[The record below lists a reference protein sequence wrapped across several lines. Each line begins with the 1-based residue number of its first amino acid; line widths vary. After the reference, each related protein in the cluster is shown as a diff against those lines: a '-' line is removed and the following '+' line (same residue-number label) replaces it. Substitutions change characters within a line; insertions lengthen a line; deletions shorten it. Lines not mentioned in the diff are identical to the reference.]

1 MRVLTCML
9 FLVSFAAFSQQNLYE
24 KEIAT
29 FRTIRIDSLK
39 HENGYLNL
47 SGLFWLK
54 EGENTIGS
62 DPKNDFNFPM
72 EHSDSFLGKIVLNK
86 GMVTFKSNKANQVF
100 LSGQSVNEII
110 IYQDKRVL
118 VLEHKSLRWF
128 IIKRG
133 EKYALRLRDLDGEYV
148 RNFKGITYFPLDVSW
163 RIIAKFVPTQGKK
176 LHITDIT
183 GRTYLEDSPGELHF
197 TKGGKKF
204 ILEAGGTMDKFF
216 IVFGD
221 LTNKKTTYG
230 GGRFLYANAPDKEGN
245 VILDFNKSLNPPC
258 EFTPFATCP
267 LPTKVNKMN
276 VGVEAGE
283 KSSGFLV
290 HK

>member
-1 MRVLTCML
+1 MRLLTYFV

-29 FRTIRIDSLK
+29 FRQTRIDSLK

-54 EGENTIGS
+54 EGENTIGA
-62 DPKNDFNFPM
+62 DPINDFNFPA

-86 GMVTFKSNKANQVF
+86 RVVRFKSSQANQVF
-100 LSGQSVNEII
+100 SLGQPVTEMTIF
-110 IYQDKRVL
+110 QDKKVV

-133 EKYALRLRDLDGEYV
+133 DKYALRLRDLDGEYV
-148 RNFKGITYFPLDVSW
+148 RKFKDITYFPLDPSW
-163 RIIAKFVPTQGKK
+163 RIVAKFVPTKGKQ
-176 LHITDIT
+176 LRITDIT
-183 GRTYLEDSPGELHF
+183 GRTFLEDSPGVLHF

-204 ILEAGGTMDKFF
+204 TLEAGGTVDEFF

-221 LTNKKTTYG
+221 LTNKKSTYG
-230 GGRFLYANAPDKEGN
+230 GGRFLYANAPDKDGN

-267 LPTKVNKMN
+267 LPTKEKKMN
-276 VGVEAGE
+276 VEVEAGE
-283 KSSGFLV
+283 KSTGFSK
-290 HK
+290 H

>member
-1 MRVLTCML
+1 MRLLTYFV
-9 FLVSFAAFSQQNLYE
+9 FLVSFAAFSQQNPYE
-24 KEIAT
+24 KEVAT
-29 FRTIRIDSLK
+29 FRQIRINSLK

-54 EGENTIGS
+54 EGENTIGA
-62 DPKNDFNFPM
+62 DPKNDFNFPA
-72 EHSDSFLGKIVLNK
+72 EHSDSFLGKIVLNN
-86 GMVTFKSNKANQVF
+86 GVVRFKSSQANQVF
-100 LSGQSVNEII
+100 SLGQPVTEMTIF
-110 IYQDKRVL
+110 QDKKVV

-133 EKYALRLRDLDGEYV
+133 DKYALRLRDLDGEYV
-148 RNFKGITYFPLDVSW
+148 RNFKGITYFPLDPSW
-163 RIIAKFVPTQGKK
+163 RIIAKFVPTKGKQ
-176 LHITDIT
+176 LRITDIT
-183 GRTYLEDSPGELHF
+183 GRTFLEDSPGVLHF

-204 ILEAGGTMDKFF
+204 TLEAGGTVDEFF

-221 LTNKKTTYG
+221 LTNKKSTYG

-267 LPTKVNKMN
+267 LPTKENKMN
-276 VGVEAGE
+276 VEVGAGE
-283 KSSGFLV
+283 KSAGFSK
-290 HK
+290 H

>member
-1 MRVLTCML
+1 MRLLTYFV
-9 FLVSFAAFSQQNLYE
+9 FLVSFAAFSQKNLYE
-24 KEIAT
+24 KEMAA
-29 FRTIRIDSLK
+29 FRQIRIDSLK

-54 EGENTIGS
+54 EGENTIGA
-62 DPKNDFNFPM
+62 DPKNDFNFPA
-72 EHSDSFLGKIVLNK
+72 EHSDSFLGKIVLNN
-86 GMVTFKSNKANQVF
+86 GVVRFKSSQANQVF
-100 LSGQSVNEII
+100 SAGQAVSEMII
-110 IYQDKRVL
+110 FQDKKVV

-148 RNFKGITYFPLDVSW
+148 RNFKGITYFPLDPSW
-163 RIIAKFVPTQGKK
+163 RIIAKFVPTKGKQ
-176 LHITDIT
+176 LRITDIT
-183 GRTYLEDSPGELHF
+183 GRTFLEDSPGVLHF

-204 ILEAGGTMDKFF
+204 TLEAGGTMDEFF

-221 LTNKKTTYG
+221 LTNKKSTYG

-267 LPTKVNKMN
+267 LPTKENKMN
-276 VGVEAGE
+276 VEVEAGE
-283 KSSGFLV
+283 KSAGFSK
-290 HK
+290 H

>member
-1 MRVLTCML
+1 MRLLPYFV

-24 KEIAT
+24 KEMAA
-29 FRTIRIDSLK
+29 FRQIRIDSLK

-54 EGENTIGS
+54 EGENTIGA
-62 DPKNDFNFPM
+62 DPKNDFNFPA
-72 EHSDSFLGKIVLNK
+72 EHSDSFLGKIVLNN
-86 GMVTFKSNKANQVF
+86 GVVRFKSNKENQVF
-100 LSGQSVNEII
+100 SLGQPVTEMVIF
-110 IYQDKRVL
+110 QDKKVV

-148 RNFKGITYFPLDVSW
+148 RNFKGITYFPLDPSW
-163 RIIAKFVPTQGKK
+163 RITAKFVPTKGKQ
-176 LHITDIT
+176 LRITDIT
-183 GRTYLEDSPGELHF
+183 GRTFLEDSPGVLHF
-197 TKGGKKF
+197 TKGGKNF
-204 ILEAGGTMDKFF
+204 TLEAGGTMDEFF

-221 LTNKKTTYG
+221 LTNKKSTYG
-230 GGRFLYANAPDKEGN
+230 GGRFLYANAPDKDGN

-267 LPTKVNKMN
+267 LPTKENKMN
-276 VGVEAGE
+276 VEVEAGE
-283 KSSGFLV
+283 KSAGFSK
-290 HK
+290 H

>member
-1 MRVLTCML
+1 MRNLI
-9 FLVSFAAFSQQNLYE
+9 FLLLLISFASFSQGSEYE
-24 KEIAT
+24 KEIAA
-29 FRTIRIDSLK
+29 FRKIRIDSLQ

-54 EGENTIGS
+54 EGENTIGA
-62 DPKNDFNFPM
+62 DPKNDFVFPA
-72 EHSDSFLGKIVLNK
+72 EHSDSFLGTVILNK
-86 GMVTFKSNKANQVF
+86 GVVTFKSNQANQVF
-100 LSGQSVNEII
+100 SSGQAVSEMII
-110 IYQDKRVL
+110 FQDKKVV

-133 EKYALRLRDLDGEYV
+133 EKYAIRLRDLEGEYV
-148 RNFKGITYFPLDVSW
+148 RNFKGIDYFPIDSSW
-163 RIIAKFVPTQGKK
+163 RIIAKFVPTKGKQ
-176 LHITDIT
+176 LRITDIT
-183 GRTYLEDSPGELHF
+183 GRTFLEDSPGVLHF
-197 TKGGKKF
+197 TKWGKKF
-204 ILEAGGTMDKFF
+204 TLEAGGTMDEFF

-267 LPTKVNKMN
+267 LPTKENKMN
-276 VGVEAGE
+276 VEVEAGE
-283 KSSGFLV
+283 KSAGFSK
-290 HK
+290 H

>member
-1 MRVLTCML
+1 MRLLTFFV

-24 KEIAT
+24 KEMAA
-29 FRTIRIDSLK
+29 FRQIRIDSLK

-54 EGENTIGS
+54 EGENTIGA
-62 DPKNDFNFPM
+62 DPKNDFNFPA
-72 EHSDSFLGKIVLNK
+72 EHSDSFLGKIVLNN
-86 GMVTFKSNKANQVF
+86 GVVRFKSSQANQVF
-100 LSGQSVNEII
+100 SSGQSVSEMII
-110 IYQDKRVL
+110 FQDKKVV

-148 RNFKGITYFPLDVSW
+148 RNFKGITYFPLDPSW
-163 RIIAKFVPTQGKK
+163 RITAKFVPTKGKQ
-176 LHITDIT
+176 LRITDIT
-183 GRTYLEDSPGELHF
+183 GRTFLEDSPGVLHF

-204 ILEAGGTMDKFF
+204 TLEAGGTMDEFF

-221 LTNKKTTYG
+221 LTNKKSTYG
-230 GGRFLYANAPDKEGN
+230 GGRFLYANAPDKDGN

-267 LPTKVNKMN
+267 LPTKENKMN
-276 VGVEAGE
+276 VEVEAGE
-283 KSSGFLV
+283 KSAGFSK
-290 HK
+290 H

>member
-1 MRVLTCML
+1 MRLLTYFV

-29 FRTIRIDSLK
+29 FRKIRIDSLK

-54 EGENTIGS
+54 EGENTIGA
-62 DPKNDFNFPM
+62 DPINDFNFPA
-72 EHSDSFLGKIVLNK
+72 EHSDSFLGKIVLNN
-86 GMVTFKSNKANQVF
+86 GVVRFKSSQANQVF
-100 LSGQSVNEII
+100 SLGQPVTEMTIF
-110 IYQDKRVL
+110 QDKKVV

-133 EKYALRLRDLDGEYV
+133 DKYALRLRDLDGEYM
-148 RNFKGITYFPLDVSW
+148 RKFKGITYFPLDPSW
-163 RIIAKFVPTQGKK
+163 RIKAKFVPTKGKQ
-176 LHITDIT
+176 LRITDIT
-183 GRTYLEDSPGELHF
+183 GRTFLEDSPGVLHF

-204 ILEAGGTMDKFF
+204 TLEAGGTMDEFF

-221 LTNKKTTYG
+221 LTNKKSTYG
-230 GGRFLYANAPDKEGN
+230 GGRFLYANAPDKDGN

-267 LPTKVNKMN
+267 LPTKENKMN
-276 VGVEAGE
+276 VEVEAGE
-283 KSSGFLV
+283 KSAGFSK
-290 HK
+290 H

>member
-1 MRVLTCML
+1 MRLLIYFV
-9 FLVSFAAFSQQNLYE
+9 FLVSFASFSQGSEYE
-24 KEIAT
+24 KEIAA
-29 FRTIRIDSLK
+29 FRQIRIDSLQ

-54 EGENTIGS
+54 EGENTIGA
-62 DPKNDFNFPM
+62 DPKNDFNFPA
-72 EHSDSFLGKIVLNK
+72 EHSDSFLGTVILNN
-86 GMVTFKSNKANQVF
+86 GVVTFKSNQANQVF
-100 LSGQSVNEII
+100 SLGQPVSEMII
-110 IYQDKRVL
+110 FQDKKVV

-133 EKYALRLRDLDGEYV
+133 EKYAIRLRDLDGEYV
-148 RNFKGITYFPLDVSW
+148 RNFKGITYFPLDPSW
-163 RIIAKFVPTQGKK
+163 RIIAKFVPTKGKQ
-176 LHITDIT
+176 LRITDIT
-183 GRTYLEDSPGELHF
+183 GRTFLEDSPGVLHF

-204 ILEAGGTMDKFF
+204 TLEAGGTMDEFF

-221 LTNKKTTYG
+221 LTNKKSTYG

-267 LPTKVNKMN
+267 LPTKENKMN
-276 VGVEAGE
+276 VEVEAGE
-283 KSSGFLV
+283 KSAGFSK
-290 HK
+290 H

>member
-1 MRVLTCML
+1 MRLLTYFV

-29 FRTIRIDSLK
+29 FRQTRIDSLK

-54 EGENTIGS
+54 EGENTIGA
-62 DPKNDFNFPM
+62 DPKNDFNFPA

-86 GMVTFKSNKANQVF
+86 GVVRFKSSKANQVF
-100 LSGQSVNEII
+100 SLGQPVTEMTIF
-110 IYQDKRVL
+110 QDKKVV

-133 EKYALRLRDLDGEYV
+133 DKYALRLRDLDGEYV
-148 RNFKGITYFPLDVSW
+148 RNFKGITYFPLDPSW
-163 RIIAKFVPTQGKK
+163 RIIAKFVPTKGKQ
-176 LHITDIT
+176 LRITDIT
-183 GRTYLEDSPGELHF
+183 GRTFLEDSPGVLHF

-204 ILEAGGTMDKFF
+204 TLEAGGTMDEFF

-221 LTNKKTTYG
+221 LTNKKSTYG
-230 GGRFLYANAPDKEGN
+230 GGRFLYANAPDKDGN

-267 LPTKVNKMN
+267 LPTKENKMN
-276 VGVEAGE
+276 VEVGAGE
-283 KSSGFLV
+283 KSTRFSK
-290 HK
+290 H

>member
-1 MRVLTCML
+1 MRLLTYFV

-29 FRTIRIDSLK
+29 FRKIRIDSLK

-54 EGENTIGS
+54 EGENTIGA
-62 DPKNDFNFPM
+62 DPINDFNFPA
-72 EHSDSFLGKIVLNK
+72 EHSDSFLGKIVLNN
-86 GMVTFKSNKANQVF
+86 GVVRFKSSQANQVF
-100 LSGQSVNEII
+100 SLGQPVTEMII
-110 IYQDKRVL
+110 FQDKKVV

-133 EKYALRLRDLDGEYV
+133 DKYALRLRDLDGEYV
-148 RNFKGITYFPLDVSW
+148 RKFKGITYFPLDPSW
-163 RIIAKFVPTQGKK
+163 RIVAKFVPTKGKQ
-176 LHITDIT
+176 LRITDIT
-183 GRTYLEDSPGELHF
+183 GRTFLEDSPGVLHF

-204 ILEAGGTMDKFF
+204 TLEAGGTVDEFF

-221 LTNKKTTYG
+221 LTNKKSTYG

-267 LPTKVNKMN
+267 LPTKENKMN
-276 VGVEAGE
+276 AEVEAGE
-283 KSSGFLV
+283 KSTGFSK
-290 HK
+290 H

>member
-1 MRVLTCML
+1 MKLLTYFV
-9 FLVSFAAFSQQNLYE
+9 FLVSFAAFSQKNLYE
-24 KEIAT
+24 KEMAA
-29 FRTIRIDSLK
+29 FRQIRIDSLK

-54 EGENTIGS
+54 EGENTIGA
-62 DPKNDFNFPM
+62 DPKNDFNFPA
-72 EHSDSFLGKIVLNK
+72 EHSDSFLGKIVLNN
-86 GMVTFKSNKANQVF
+86 GVVRFKSSQANQVF
-100 LSGQSVNEII
+100 SAGQAVSEMII
-110 IYQDKRVL
+110 FQDKKVV

-133 EKYALRLRDLDGEYV
+133 EKYAIRLRDLDGEYV
-148 RNFKGITYFPLDVSW
+148 RNFKGITYFPLDPSW
-163 RIIAKFVPTQGKK
+163 RIIAKFVPTKGKQ
-176 LHITDIT
+176 LRITDIT
-183 GRTYLEDSPGELHF
+183 GRTFLEDSPGVLHF

-204 ILEAGGTMDKFF
+204 TLEAGGTMDEFF

-221 LTNKKTTYG
+221 LTNKKSTYG

-267 LPTKVNKMN
+267 LPTKENKMN
-276 VGVEAGE
+276 VEVEAGE
-283 KSSGFLV
+283 KSAGFSK
-290 HK
+290 H

>member
-1 MRVLTCML
+1 MRLLTYFV
-9 FLVSFAAFSQQNLYE
+9 FLVSFAAFSQQNPYE

-29 FRTIRIDSLK
+29 FRQIRIDSLK

-54 EGENTIGS
+54 EGGNTIGA
-62 DPKNDFNFPM
+62 DPKNDFNFPA
-72 EHSDSFLGKIVLNK
+72 EHSDSFLGKIVLNN
-86 GMVTFKSNKANQVF
+86 GVVRFKSSQANQVF
-100 LSGQSVNEII
+100 SSGQAVTEMII
-110 IYQDKRVL
+110 FQDKKVV

-148 RNFKGITYFPLDVSW
+148 RNFKGITYFPLDPSW
-163 RIIAKFVPTQGKK
+163 RITAKFVPTKGKQ
-176 LHITDIT
+176 LRITDIT
-183 GRTYLEDSPGELHF
+183 GRTFLEDSPGVLHF

-204 ILEAGGTMDKFF
+204 TLEAGGTMDEFF

-221 LTNKKTTYG
+221 LTNKKSTYG
-230 GGRFLYANAPDKEGN
+230 GGRFLYANAPDKDGN

-267 LPTKVNKMN
+267 LPTKENKMN
-276 VGVEAGE
+276 VEVEAGE
-283 KSSGFLV
+283 KSAGFSK
-290 HK
+290 H

>member
-1 MRVLTCML
+1 MKLLTYFV
-9 FLVSFAAFSQQNLYE
+9 FLVSFAAFSQKNLYE
-24 KEIAT
+24 KEMAA
-29 FRTIRIDSLK
+29 FRQIRIDSLK

-54 EGENTIGS
+54 EGENTIGA
-62 DPKNDFNFPM
+62 DPKNDFNFPA
-72 EHSDSFLGKIVLNK
+72 EHSDSFLGTVILNK
-86 GMVTFKSNKANQVF
+86 GVVRFKSNQANQVF
-100 LSGQSVNEII
+100 SLGQPVSEMII
-110 IYQDKRVL
+110 FQDKKVV

-148 RNFKGITYFPLDVSW
+148 RNFKGITYFPLDPSW
-163 RIIAKFVPTQGKK
+163 RIIAKFVPTKGKQ
-176 LHITDIT
+176 LRITDIT
-183 GRTYLEDSPGELHF
+183 GRTFLEDSPGVLHF

-204 ILEAGGTMDKFF
+204 TLEAGGTMDEFF

-221 LTNKKTTYG
+221 LTNKKSTYG
-230 GGRFLYANAPDKEGN
+230 GGRFLYANAPDKDGN

-267 LPTKVNKMN
+267 LPTKENKMN
-276 VGVEAGE
+276 VEVEAGE
-283 KSSGFLV
+283 KSAGFSK
-290 HK
+290 H

>member
-1 MRVLTCML
+1 MRLLTFFV

-24 KEIAT
+24 KEMAA
-29 FRTIRIDSLK
+29 FRQIRIDSLK

-54 EGENTIGS
+54 EGENTIGA
-62 DPKNDFNFPM
+62 DPKNDFNFPA
-72 EHSDSFLGKIVLNK
+72 EHSDSFLGKIVLNN
-86 GMVTFKSNKANQVF
+86 GVVRFKSSQANQVF
-100 LSGQSVNEII
+100 SSGQAVSEMII
-110 IYQDKRVL
+110 FQDKKVV

-148 RNFKGITYFPLDVSW
+148 RNFKGITYFPLDPSW
-163 RIIAKFVPTQGKK
+163 RITAKFVPTKGKQ
-176 LHITDIT
+176 LRITDIT
-183 GRTYLEDSPGELHF
+183 GRTFLEDSPGVLHF
-197 TKGGKKF
+197 TKGGKNF
-204 ILEAGGTMDKFF
+204 TLEAGGTMDEFF

-221 LTNKKTTYG
+221 LTNKKSTYG
-230 GGRFLYANAPDKEGN
+230 GGRFLYANAPDKDGN

-267 LPTKVNKMN
+267 LPTKENKMN
-276 VGVEAGE
+276 VEVEAGE
-283 KSSGFLV
+283 KSAGFSK
-290 HK
+290 H

>member
-1 MRVLTCML
+1 MRLLTYFV

-29 FRTIRIDSLK
+29 FRKIRIDSLK

-54 EGENTIGS
+54 EGENTIGA
-62 DPKNDFNFPM
+62 DPINDFNFPA
-72 EHSDSFLGKIVLNK
+72 EHSDSFLGKIVLNN
-86 GMVTFKSNKANQVF
+86 GVVRFKSSQANQVF
-100 LSGQSVNEII
+100 SLGQPVTEMTIF
-110 IYQDKRVL
+110 QDKKVV

-133 EKYALRLRDLDGEYV
+133 DKYALRLRDLDGEYV
-148 RNFKGITYFPLDVSW
+148 RKFKGITYFPLDPSW
-163 RIIAKFVPTQGKK
+163 RIKAKFVPTKGKQ
-176 LHITDIT
+176 LRITDIT
-183 GRTYLEDSPGELHF
+183 GRTFLEDSPGVLHF

-204 ILEAGGTMDKFF
+204 TLEAGGTMDEFF

-221 LTNKKTTYG
+221 LTNKKSTYG
-230 GGRFLYANAPDKEGN
+230 GGRFLYANAPDKDGN

-267 LPTKVNKMN
+267 LPTKENKMN
-276 VGVEAGE
+276 VEVEAGE
-283 KSSGFLV
+283 KSAGFSK
-290 HK
+290 H

>member
-1 MRVLTCML
+1 MRNLIFF
-9 FLVSFAAFSQQNLYE
+9 FLLMSFASFSQGSEYE
-24 KEIAT
+24 KEIMA
-29 FRTIRIDSLK
+29 FRKIRIDSLQ

-54 EGENTIGS
+54 EGENTIGA
-62 DPKNDFNFPM
+62 DPQNDFNFPA
-72 EHSDSFLGKIVLNK
+72 EHSDSFLGKIILNK
-86 GMVTFKSNKANQVF
+86 GVVTFKSSQANQVF
-100 LSGQSVNEII
+100 SSGQAVSEMIVF
-110 IYQDKRVL
+110 QDKKVV

-148 RNFKGITYFPLDVSW
+148 RNFKGITYFPLDPSW
-163 RIIAKFVPTQGKK
+163 RIIAKFVPTKGKK
-176 LHITDIT
+176 LRITDIT
-183 GRTYLEDSPGELHF
+183 GRTFLEDSPGVLHF

-204 ILEAGGTMDKFF
+204 TLEAGGTMDEFF

-221 LTNKKTTYG
+221 LTNKKSTYG
-230 GGRFLYANAPDKEGN
+230 GGRFLYANAPDKDGN

-267 LPTKVNKMN
+267 LPTKENKMN
-276 VGVEAGE
+276 VEVEAGE
-283 KSSGFLV
+283 KSAGFSK
-290 HK
+290 H

>member
-1 MRVLTCML
+1 MRLLTFFV

-24 KEIAT
+24 KEMAA
-29 FRTIRIDSLK
+29 FRQIRIDSLK

-54 EGENTIGS
+54 EGENTIGA
-62 DPKNDFNFPM
+62 DPKNDFNFPA
-72 EHSDSFLGKIVLNK
+72 EHSDSFLGKIVLNN
-86 GMVTFKSNKANQVF
+86 GVVRFKSSQANQVF
-100 LSGQSVNEII
+100 SSGQPVTDMII
-110 IYQDKRVL
+110 FQDKKVV

-148 RNFKGITYFPLDVSW
+148 RNFKGITYFPLDPSW
-163 RIIAKFVPTQGKK
+163 RITAKFVPTKGKQ
-176 LHITDIT
+176 LRITDIT
-183 GRTYLEDSPGELHF
+183 GRTFLEDSPGVLHF

-204 ILEAGGTMDKFF
+204 TLEAGGTMDEFF

-221 LTNKKTTYG
+221 LTNKKSTYG
-230 GGRFLYANAPDKEGN
+230 GGRFLYANAPDKDGN

-267 LPTKVNKMN
+267 LPTKENKMN
-276 VGVEAGE
+276 VEVEAGE
-283 KSSGFLV
+283 KSAGFSK
-290 HK
+290 H

>member
-1 MRVLTCML
+1 MRLLTFFV

-24 KEIAT
+24 KEMAA
-29 FRTIRIDSLK
+29 FRQIRIDSLK

-54 EGENTIGS
+54 EGENTIGA
-62 DPKNDFNFPM
+62 DPKNDFNFPA
-72 EHSDSFLGKIVLNK
+72 EHSDSFLGKIVLNN
-86 GMVTFKSNKANQVF
+86 GVVRFKSSQANQVF
-100 LSGQSVNEII
+100 SSGQPVTDMII
-110 IYQDKRVL
+110 FQDKKVV

-148 RNFKGITYFPLDVSW
+148 RNFKGITYFPLDPSW
-163 RIIAKFVPTQGKK
+163 RITAKFVPTKGKQ
-176 LHITDIT
+176 LRITDIT
-183 GRTYLEDSPGELHF
+183 GRTFLEDSPGVLHF
-197 TKGGKKF
+197 TKGGKNF
-204 ILEAGGTMDKFF
+204 TLEAGGTMDEFF

-221 LTNKKTTYG
+221 LTNKKSTYG
-230 GGRFLYANAPDKEGN
+230 GGRFLYANAPDKDGN

-267 LPTKVNKMN
+267 LPTKENKMN
-276 VGVEAGE
+276 VEVEAGE
-283 KSSGFLV
+283 KSAGFSN
-290 HK
+290 H

>member
-1 MRVLTCML
+1 MRLLIYFV

-29 FRTIRIDSLK
+29 FRKIRIDSLK

-54 EGENTIGS
+54 EGENTIGA
-62 DPKNDFNFPM
+62 DPKNDFNFPA

-86 GMVTFKSNKANQVF
+86 GVVRFKSSQANQVF
-100 LSGQSVNEII
+100 SLGQPVTEMII
-110 IYQDKRVL
+110 FQDKKVV
-118 VLEHKSLRWF
+118 VLEHKTLRWF

-133 EKYALRLRDLDGEYV
+133 DKYALRLRDLDGEYV
-148 RNFKGITYFPLDVSW
+148 RNFKGITYFPLDPSW
-163 RIIAKFVPTQGKK
+163 RIIAKFVPTKGKQ
-176 LHITDIT
+176 LRITDIT
-183 GRTYLEDSPGELHF
+183 GRTFLEDSPGVLHF

-204 ILEAGGTMDKFF
+204 TLEAGGTMDEFF

-221 LTNKKTTYG
+221 LTNKKSTYG

-267 LPTKVNKMN
+267 LPTKENKMN
-276 VGVEAGE
+276 VEVGAGE
-283 KSSGFLV
+283 KSAGFSK
-290 HK
+290 H

>member
-1 MRVLTCML
+1 MRLLTFFV

-24 KEIAT
+24 KEMAA
-29 FRTIRIDSLK
+29 FRQIRIDSLK

-54 EGENTIGS
+54 EGENTIGA
-62 DPKNDFNFPM
+62 DPKNDFNFPA
-72 EHSDSFLGKIVLNK
+72 EHSDSFLGKIVLNN
-86 GMVTFKSNKANQVF
+86 GVVRFKSSQANQVF
-100 LSGQSVNEII
+100 SSGQPVTDMII
-110 IYQDKRVL
+110 FQDKKVV

-148 RNFKGITYFPLDVSW
+148 RNFKGITYFPLDPSW
-163 RIIAKFVPTQGKK
+163 RITAKFVPTKGKQ
-176 LHITDIT
+176 LRITDIT
-183 GRTYLEDSPGELHF
+183 GRTFLEDSPGVLHF
-197 TKGGKKF
+197 TKGGKNF
-204 ILEAGGTMDKFF
+204 TLEAGGTMDEFF

-221 LTNKKTTYG
+221 LTNKKSTYG

-267 LPTKVNKMN
+267 LPTKENKMN
-276 VGVEAGE
+276 VEVEAGE
-283 KSSGFLV
+283 KSAGFSK
-290 HK
+290 H

>member
-1 MRVLTCML
+1 MRLLTYFV
-9 FLVSFAAFSQQNLYE
+9 FLVSFAAFSQKNLYE
-24 KEIAT
+24 KDIAA
-29 FRTIRIDSLK
+29 FRQIRIDSLK

-54 EGENTIGS
+54 EGENTIGA
-62 DPKNDFNFPM
+62 DPQNDFNFPA
-72 EHSDSFLGKIVLNK
+72 EHSDSFLGKIILNK
-86 GMVTFKSNKANQVF
+86 GVVTFKSSQANQVF
-100 LSGQSVNEII
+100 SSGQAVSEMII
-110 IYQDKRVL
+110 FQDKKVV

-148 RNFKGITYFPLDVSW
+148 RNFKGITYFPLDPSW
-163 RIIAKFVPTQGKK
+163 RIIAKFVPTKGKQ
-176 LHITDIT
+176 LRITDIT
-183 GRTYLEDSPGELHF
+183 GRTFLEDSPGVLHF

-204 ILEAGGTMDKFF
+204 TLEAGGTMDEFF

-221 LTNKKTTYG
+221 LTNKKSTYG

-267 LPTKVNKMN
+267 LPTKENKMN
-276 VGVEAGE
+276 VEVEAGE
-283 KSSGFLV
+283 KSAGFSK
-290 HK
+290 H